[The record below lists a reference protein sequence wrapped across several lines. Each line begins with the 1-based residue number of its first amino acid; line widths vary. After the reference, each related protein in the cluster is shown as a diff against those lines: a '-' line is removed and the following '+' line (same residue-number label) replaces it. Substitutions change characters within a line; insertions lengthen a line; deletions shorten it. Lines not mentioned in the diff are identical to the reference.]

1 MMPNMWKGSKKDL
14 PKWRKNEMIK
24 LNGLQ
29 PVWDKT
35 IIDEERT
42 TADFEIGTP
51 VKKEC
56 VFKADLPWELGMA
69 HYANVIEDQG
79 KYKMYYISH
88 MKRDKKKSVI
98 TPGETLEFLDLYVCY
113 AESED
118 GLHITRGGFEFKL
131 DRGTRKGSIGFAV
144 LILAV
149 GGLYL
154 AAQLLKWDVSLWSIL
169 WPTTLL
175 VFGLFGSM
183 PWPSFGCLACTGFG
197 AYFLLNN
204 LHILPFDLGWK
215 LALPVA
221 MLLLGVSLLVKA
233 IRRPRSRTVKFSD
246 NGEHITSSCTTDEET
261 FTCDNSFCSK
271 NYHIDLPRLTS
282 GRITVSFGDITVDL
296 SGIEQIA
303 ENCSVE
309 VDTSFG
315 ESTILVPSKYH
326 VALARNAAFGAISV
340 HGEPAPNPDGTIRI
354 NANVSFG
361 EININYI

>member
-1 MMPNMWKGSKKDL
+1 MEETLGKRIGVLRKRMKLTQDQLAERLGVTAQAVSKWENDQSCPDIATL
-14 PKWRKNEMIK
+14 PKLAEIFGCSTDELLGVEPSRKVHQAEI
-24 LNGLQ
+24 
-29 PVWDKT
+29 VT
-35 IIDEERT
+35 DEDTE
-42 TADFEIGTP
+42 
-51 VKKEC
+51 
-56 VFKADLPWELGMA
+56 
-69 HYANVIEDQG
+69 N
-79 KYKMYYISH
+79 
-88 MKRDKKKSVI
+88 
-98 TPGETLEFLDLYVCY
+98 
-113 AESED
+113 ED

-246 NGEHITSSCTTDEET
+246 NGEHITSSCTTDGET
-261 FTCDNSFCSK
+261 FTCENSFCSK

-315 ESTILVPSKYH
+315 ESTILVPRKYH
-326 VALARNAAFGAISV
+326 VALARNAAFSAISV
-340 HGEPAPNPDGTIRI
+340 HGEPGPNPDGTIRI